1 MYASIPNNKRFTSIT
16 GAQGRIRT
24 SVPRKEEQIYS
35 LSALTTHP
43 PVPKTPVSATSGSH
57 GFPVHTPGLHMHAE
71 IVQRI
76 KRPSA
81 RNHFARIHR
90 EKAPIGVPMEK
101 LYTAA
106 PRQSL
111 RIRNEFA
118 NLELAKGFEPLT
130 L

>member
-1 MYASIPNNKRFTSIT
+1 
-16 GAQGRIRT
+16 
-24 SVPRKEEQIYS
+24 
-35 LSALTTHP
+35 
-43 PVPKTPVSATSGSH
+43 
-57 GFPVHTPGLHMHAE
+57 
-71 IVQRI
+71 
-76 KRPSA
+76 
-81 RNHFARIHR
+81 
-90 EKAPIGVPMEK
+90 MEK